1 MEDSKNTPASDQE
14 TPQFTGILAKHA
26 ILEKSPTL
34 LMVFSLLVV
43 SVGGLVE
50 IAPLFW
56 LENTIEEV
64 EGVRPYSPLEL
75 TGRDI
80 YIREG
85 CYVCHS
91 QMIRPMRDEVERYG
105 HYSLAAESMY
115 DHPHQWGSKRTGPDV
130 ARVGGRYSDAWHVD
144 HLMDPQSVVP
154 ESIMPKYAFLADT
167 IIQPTHIEALRKT
180 HRFVGVPYTDEQ
192 IETASADFRAQA
204 DPDSDYDAMLER
216 YPGAA
221 VSNFDGQPELTEMDA
236 LISYLQVLGTM
247 VDFSTFTPDASR

>member
-1 MEDSKNTPASDQE
+1 MAFLD
-14 TPQFTGILAKHA
+14 KHA
-26 ILEKSPTL
+26 ILERSPTL
-34 LMVFSLLVV
+34 LLVSSLLVV
-43 SVGGLVE
+43 SIGGIVE

-80 YIREG
+80 YVREG
-85 CYVCHS
+85 CYLCHS

-115 DHPHQWGSKRTGPDV
+115 DHPFQWGSKRTGPDV
-130 ARVGGRYSDAWHVD
+130 ARVGGRYSDAWHVE
-144 HLMDPQSVVP
+144 HLKDPQSVVP
-154 ESIMPKYAFLADT
+154 ESIMPKYEFLAETRIDASQ
-167 IIQPTHIEALRKT
+167 IKALLKT
-180 HRFVGVPYTDEQ
+180 HRFVGVPYDDDMLEN
-192 IETASADFRAQA
+192 AVADFYAQA
-204 DPDSDYDAMLER
+204 DPDSDYDGLLER

-221 VSNFDGQPELTEMDA
+221 VANFDGAKELTEMDA
-236 LISYLQVLGTM
+236 LVAYLQVLGTM

>member
-1 MEDSKNTPASDQE
+1 MAFLDKHKAIE
-14 TPQFTGILAKHA
+14 THA
-26 ILEKSPTL
+26 TL
-34 LMVFSLLVV
+34 LLVLSFLVV
-43 SVGGLVE
+43 TIGGIVQ
-50 IAPLFW
+50 IVPLFY

-75 TGRDI
+75 AGRDI

-115 DHPHQWGSKRTGPDV
+115 DHPFQWGSKRTGPDL

-144 HLMDPQSVVP
+144 HLTDPQSVVP
-154 ESIMPKYAFLADT
+154 ESVMPKYGYLLNRDLDGRY
-167 IIQPTHIEALRKT
+167 IEGIMAT
-180 HRFVGVPYTDEQ
+180 HRMVGVPYDDAMMEN
-192 IETASADFRAQA
+192 AVADFMAQA
-204 DPDSDYDAMLER
+204 DPNSDYAGLQER
-216 YPGAA
+216 YAKA
-221 VSNFDGQPELTEMDA
+221 NVSNFDGQPQLTEMDA
-236 LISYLQVLGTM
+236 LIAYLQVLGTM

>member
-1 MEDSKNTPASDQE
+1 MSLFD
-14 TPQFTGILAKHA
+14 KHE

-34 LMVFSLLVV
+34 LFIGSLAVV
-43 SVGGLVE
+43 TIGGIVE

-64 EGVRPYSPLEL
+64 EGMRPYSPLEL
-75 TGRDI
+75 AGRDI

-115 DHPHQWGSKRTGPDV
+115 DHPHQWGSKRTGPDL

-144 HLMDPQSVVP
+144 HLIDPQSVVP
-154 ESIMPKYAFLADT
+154 ESVMPKYEFLMTARLDG
-167 IIQPTHIEALRKT
+167 THIEDLLRT
-180 HRFVGVPYTDEQ
+180 HRFVGVPYTDAQ
-192 IETASADFRAQA
+192 IEAAYSDFQVQA
-204 DPDSDYDAMLER
+204 DPDSDYDEMLER
-216 YPGAA
+216 YPGAV

-236 LISYLQVLGTM
+236 LIAYMQMLGTL